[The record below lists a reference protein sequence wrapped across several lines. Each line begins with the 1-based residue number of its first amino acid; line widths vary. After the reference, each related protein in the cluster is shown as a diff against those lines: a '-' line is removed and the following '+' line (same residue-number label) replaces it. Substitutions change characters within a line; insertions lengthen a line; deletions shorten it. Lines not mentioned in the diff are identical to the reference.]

1 MSSMESRIKMN
12 KKELNLKEAYDM
24 LEEYSLEDT
33 NSFVQHFSIEVIQD
47 LIKKIE
53 NDDEVNDSIKQ
64 DFKTLLEKA
73 IIHNQHLVVKEQAEP
88 QEFDERWEKF
98 KKDITE
104 IFNKSSI

>member
-73 IIHNQHLVVKEQAEP
+73 IIHNQHLVAKEQAEP